1 MDDSDLPSLSKFHSF
16 LGIGSAAREN
26 VYSRGGKEKKANRVS
41 FKSRWNDWHFHCW
54 SMSKRVPKFQNAWN
68 VSTFSRYVSF
78 FFYFYC
84 ENFIFN
90 IPISIDRW
98 SILTNLYCFHVNLS
112 LCNPCIVQAVS
123 RACYSRT
130 VFFLTR
136 AQKLQMSRACKS

>member
-112 LCNPCIVQAVS
+112 LQSLYRPSSFTSMLFEDCI
-123 RACYSRT
+123 
-130 VFFLTR
+130 FFNEGTK
-136 AQKLQMSRACKS
+136 AANVEGV